1 MKVAK
6 MARRKKSRRG
16 RKRSGSAGEILMVI
30 GALLVIAAIAFGVY
44 YLYSN
49 KEQQFQSNAEDLC
62 PVNGARATVAI
73 LLDTTDEISPVT
85 KKDIQNRTSIIL
97 NELPRFY
104 RLSLYTMNED
114 GLNPSPKATLC
125 NPGKLNDMGQ
135 LARDGI
141 TANPEM
147 IKGKYNQFKQTMSR
161 AIDQILA
168 QKFEAQ
174 QSPLLGSLQNLSVS
188 LPTPTTL
195 DADKYPAGRNKII
208 YVTDLL
214 EHTPIYSMYVQNS
227 NLKSFQ
233 RSRANEKFGKKY
245 EEDIEI
251 WQVQRNKFGRTT
263 AKLQKLWFD
272 IFENE
277 FGYSKYRNPPLT
289 ITPLM
294 GEK

>member
-30 GALLVIAAIAFGVY
+30 SALLVIAAIAFGVY
-44 YLYSN
+44 FLYSN

-97 NELPRFY
+97 KTRFY

-174 QSPLLGSLQNLSVS
+174 QSPLLSSLQNLSVS

-195 DADKYPAGRNKII
+195 DTDKYPAGRNKII

-214 EHTPIYSMYVQNS
+214 EHTPIYSMYAQNS

-233 RSRANEKFGKKY
+233 ASRANEKFGKKY

-251 WQVQRNKFGRTT
+251 WQVQRNKFGRST
-263 AKLQKLWFD
+263 AKLQRLWFD